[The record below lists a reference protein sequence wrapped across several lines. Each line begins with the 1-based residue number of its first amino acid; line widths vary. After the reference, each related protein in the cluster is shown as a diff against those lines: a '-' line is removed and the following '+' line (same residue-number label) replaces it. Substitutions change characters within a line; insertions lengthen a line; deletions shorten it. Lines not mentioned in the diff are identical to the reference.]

1 MHKRR
6 IGVSNAIFATS
17 VIVLILI
24 AAGGFT
30 LYASKPSVTSTV
42 TETATATRTAPATTQ
57 TEVMTHT
64 EVMNHTATMTET
76 MTEVRNHTMTEMMAE
91 PAIPF
96 TPAKGQMIHDAW
108 LIVAPLGNGTYA
120 LSIHAEGLEGPSM
133 GSYLVEGTQ
142 HGTNVTVPVGGQ
154 NFTLSEFEADSNGN
168 GQFFIILNQ
177 NPAMVYDT
185 ISLVFLPG
193 MDMTKATVAATAHV
207 GM

>member
-1 MHKRR
+1 MRTSNGKKS
-6 IGVSNAIFATS
+6 GVSSVVFAAS
-17 VIVLILI
+17 VVLLLIL

-42 TETATATRTAPATTQ
+42 TETATATRTVPATTQ
-57 TEVMTHT
+57 T

-76 MTEVRNHTMTEMMAE
+76 MTAVRNQTMTEMIAE

-108 LIVAPLGNGTYA
+108 LITAPLGNGTYA
-120 LSIHAEGLEGPSM
+120 LTIHAQGLEGMSM
-133 GSYLVEGTQ
+133 GAYIVEGTQ
-142 HGTNVTVPVGGQ
+142 HGTKVTVPIGGQ
-154 NFTLSEFEADSNGN
+154 NATLSEFEADSHGN
-168 GQFFIILNQ
+168 GQFFIILQQ
-177 NPAMVYDT
+177 NPATAYDT

-193 MDMTKATVAATAHV
+193 MQMTNATVAATAHV

>member
-1 MHKRR
+1 MNRR
-6 IGVSNAIFATS
+6 RTGVSSTIFASS

-30 LYASKPSVTSTV
+30 LYATKPSFTTTV

-57 TEVMTHT
+57 TEVM
-64 EVMNHTATMTET
+64 NHTATMTET
-76 MTEVRNHTMTEMMAE
+76 MVRNQTMTEMTAE

-108 LIVAPLGNGTYA
+108 VIIAPLGNGRYV
-120 LSIHAEGLEGPSM
+120 LSIHAQGLEEMSM

-142 HGTNVTVPVGGQ
+142 HGSNVTVPVGGQ
-154 NFTLSEFEADSNGN
+154 NVTLSEFEADSNGN
-168 GQFFIILNQ
+168 GQFFLILNQ
-177 NPAMVYDT
+177 NPAMTYDT
-185 ISLVFLPG
+185 ISLVFLRG
-193 MDMTKATVAATAHV
+193 MQMTDAIVAATAHV